1 VKIIKRFLLKL
12 YKGAEKHK
20 EISIRKELGRLPP
33 KGIFLDVGCWDG
45 RKTLWWAK
53 AARAKT
59 VLGIEMVE
67 YAAKRAKNKNIE
79 VFVTNIDK
87 EKWPIK
93 DNSIDCVFSNL
104 LIEHLGDIDRFI
116 SESYRVLKRGELT
129 VVSTNNLSSW
139 HNIAGLLFG
148 WAPFDMT
155 NSSSTLR
162 LIGNPLTNQ
171 KNDSFFGESWC
182 HKCIYTIRWLKQW
195 YELYGFRLE
204 RVRGSGYYPLPA
216 FLGNIDKTHA
226 AFIILA
232 FKKV

>member
-1 VKIIKRFLLKL
+1 MSMQKL
-12 YKGAEKHK
+12 YKGAEKYK
-20 EISIRKELGRLPP
+20 ENSLRKMLAKISPNGV
-33 KGIFLDVGCWDG
+33 FLDIGCWDG

-53 AARAKT
+53 AAKAKT
-59 VLGIEMVE
+59 VLGIEMVD
-67 YAAKRAKNKNIE
+67 YVARRAKNKNIE

-104 LIEHLGDIDRFI
+104 LIEHLSDIDRFI
-116 SESYRVLKRGELT
+116 SESHRVLKKGGFT
-129 VVSTNNLSSW
+129 IVSTNNLSSW
-139 HNIAGLLFG
+139 HNIASLLLG
-148 WAPFDMT
+148 WAPFDLT
-155 NSSSTLR
+155 NSSSTFN

-182 HKCIYTIRWLKQW
+182 HKCIYTTKWLKEW
-195 YELYGFRLE
+195 YELYGFKHISTQ
-204 RVRGSGYYPLPA
+204 GSGYYPFPA

-226 AFIILA
+226 AFIILT